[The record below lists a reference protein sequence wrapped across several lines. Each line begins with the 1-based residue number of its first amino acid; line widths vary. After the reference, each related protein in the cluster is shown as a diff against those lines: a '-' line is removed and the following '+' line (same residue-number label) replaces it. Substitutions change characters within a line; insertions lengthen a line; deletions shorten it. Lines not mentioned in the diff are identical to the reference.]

1 MSYSANP
8 ITLSSRKDALSIF
21 QAGIAAADPYQAV
34 KRCLFANDQSIEFLL
49 NLDDSAQKRI
59 GNWSKVHLIAF
70 GKAACAMAKAAQE
83 IIPAHLLSGFGIAVT
98 NYENVIAIDNI
109 EVIGASHP
117 LPDAAGLDAAKKCAE
132 RAIQAQQD
140 ELVLVLVSG
149 GGSALIPCPV
159 DSITLQEKIATTDLL
174 LASGATIN
182 QINCV
187 RKHLSQLKG
196 GGLARLAVPAD
207 LHALILSDVI
217 GDDLSAIAS
226 GPTVPDPSTFDDAI
240 AVFTTKGIWDKVP
253 GNVQRRLEQGR
264 LGKVPETP
272 KPGDKAFKN
281 TTYTLI
287 GSNAI
292 SVNAT
297 FKAAQNLGY
306 EAKLYNAQLC
316 GEARNE
322 AEKWVRYAKHL
333 IDNGIDKPLA
343 LIAGG
348 ETTVTLKGNGRGG
361 RNQEMALA
369 FAIAA
374 QQHGLNGYWTF
385 LSGGTDGRDG
395 PTDATGGI
403 VDQDTM
409 KRMIRLG
416 LDPVAM
422 LENNDSY
429 TALNSSQDLLDTG
442 ATGTNVADLQVLLI
456 HPNSYT
462 NTTLNQETPCL
473 KNPCP

>member
-1 MSYSANP
+1 MSDPAIP
-8 ITLSSRKDALSIF
+8 ITLSLRKDALSIF
-21 QAGIAAADPYQAV
+21 QAGVAAADPYQAV
-34 KRCLFANDQSIEFLL
+34 KKCLFTDGQQLEILL
-49 NLDDSAQKRI
+49 NLDDKTQKRT
-59 GNWSKVHLIAF
+59 GKWSKIHLIAF

-83 IIPAHLLSGFGIAVT
+83 IIPAHQLAGCGIAVT
-98 NYENVIAIDNI
+98 NYENVTAIDNV

-117 LPDAAGLDAAKKCAE
+117 LPDEAGLNAAKKCAE
-132 RAIQAQQD
+132 RISRAQVD

-149 GGSALIPCPV
+149 GGSALIPYPV
-159 DSITLQEKIATTDLL
+159 DSITLQEKIATSNLL
-174 LASGATIN
+174 LACGATIN

-207 LHALILSDVI
+207 LHAFILSDVL

-240 AVFTTKGIWDKVP
+240 AVFTSKGIWDKVP
-253 GNVQRRLEQGR
+253 ANVQHHLEQGK
-264 LGKVPETP
+264 LGKAPETP
-272 KPGDKAFKN
+272 KSGDNAFKN
-281 TTYTLI
+281 TTHTLI

-297 FKAAQNLGY
+297 LKAAQNMGY
-306 EAKLYNAQLC
+306 EAQLYNTHLC

-322 AEKWVRYAKHL
+322 AEKWVSYAKDL
-333 IDNGIDKPLA
+333 IDNGINKPQA
-343 LIAGG
+343 LLAGG
-348 ETTVTLKGNGRGG
+348 ETTVTLKGHGRGG

-374 QQHGLNGYWTF
+374 QQQGFTGYWTF

-395 PTDATGGI
+395 PTDAAGGI
-403 VDQDTM
+403 VDQDTI
-409 KRMIRLG
+409 KRIIQAGM
-416 LDPVAM
+416 DPAAM
-422 LENNDSY
+422 LDNNDSY
-429 TALNSSQDLLDTG
+429 TALKSSQDLLVTG

-456 HPNSYT
+456 QPNSYK
-462 NTTLNQETPCL
+462 NTPL
-473 KNPCP
+473 